1 MSLLKSQISILT
13 ELNNSYHS
21 VRIQNFTPEAIRI
34 VNKCQAFH
42 FLIIRFLYTLDS
54 QFFKPFISPL
64 NIRSSNFNVT
74 KSPRAR
80 TVIVVTLISVSAL
93 LQLCVSSRAAFP
105 EMAQDAAF
113 ISGHTT

>member
-42 FLIIRFLYTLDS
+42 FLIMFLYTLDS

-64 NIRSSNFNVT
+64 NVRNSSFNVT
-74 KSPRAR
+74 KSLRAR